1 MSLYIF
7 NCMSKI
13 KKVLIVDDEKVLL
26 DLLSSKIKESGFDV
40 IEAYD
45 GDEGLRKALDEHP
58 DLILLD
64 IIMPKTD
71 GITVLK
77 KLREDSWGKNVP
89 VIVLSNLNT
98 AESVE
103 KSLANGVYD
112 YLVKVD
118 YSLDDLV
125 GIVKKRLAG

>member
-1 MSLYIF
+1 MGQ
-7 NCMSKI
+7 K

-26 DLLSSKIKESGFDV
+26 DLLSSKIKQSGFDA
-40 IEAYD
+40 IEACD
-45 GDEGLRKALDEHP
+45 GNEGLRRALGEHP

-64 IIMPKTD
+64 IIMPKMD
-71 GITVLK
+71 GITLLK
-77 KLREDSWGKNVP
+77 KLREDPWGKNVP

-103 KSLANGVYD
+103 KSLENGVYD

-125 GIVKKRLAG
+125 DIVKKRLAG